1 VTATQTA
8 NLPQVEPGMAG
19 LPQQQVQAR
28 LNHVQADMREVRTR
42 IEYLRAEQSRL
53 ESQQHLLAQLLTSSA
68 T

>member
-19 LPQQQVQAR
+19 LPQEQVQAW

-53 ESQQHLLAQLLTSSA
+53 ESQQRLLAELLTSSA